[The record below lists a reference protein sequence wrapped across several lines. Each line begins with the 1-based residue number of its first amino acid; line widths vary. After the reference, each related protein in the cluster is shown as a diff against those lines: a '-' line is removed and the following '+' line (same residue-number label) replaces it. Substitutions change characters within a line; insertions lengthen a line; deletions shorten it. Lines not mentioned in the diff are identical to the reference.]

1 MELVQAQSHDDLLAA
16 RQLFM
21 EYADWLGV
29 DLCFQG
35 FQQELDGLPGDY
47 APPDGQ
53 LLLAAEDDQAVGC
66 VAMRK
71 LGDGICEMK
80 RLYVRP
86 EHRGKGLGRKLAE
99 AIIQE
104 ARATGYQKMR
114 LDSLMSLKEAAGLY
128 RSLGFT
134 EISPYRHNPLP
145 DAVFMEIQL
154 RGDNAWPAS
163 PLDQSS

>member
-1 MELVQAQSHDDLLAA
+1 MDLVPAQSHDDHLVA

-53 LLLAAEDDQAVGC
+53 LLLAVEDDHAVGC

-86 EHRGKGLGRKLAE
+86 GHRGKGLGRKLAE

-104 ARATGYQKMR
+104 SRATGYQKMR
-114 LDSLMSLKEAAGLY
+114 LDSLTSLKEAAGLY

-134 EISPYRHNPLP
+134 EIPPYRYNPLP
-145 DAVFMEIQL
+145 DAVFMDL
-154 RGDNAWPAS
+154 G
-163 PLDQSS
+163 L

>member
-53 LLLAAEDDQAVGC
+53 LLLAIEDDQAVGC

-86 EHRGKGLGRKLAE
+86 GHRGKGLGRKLAE

-104 ARATGYQKMR
+104 ARGTGYQKMR
-114 LDSLMSLKEAAGLY
+114 LDSLTSLKEAAGLY
-128 RSLGFT
+128 RSLGFI
-134 EISPYRHNPLP
+134 EISPYRYNPLP
-145 DAVFMEIQL
+145 DAVFMEIEL
-154 RGDNAWPAS
+154 
-163 PLDQSS
+163 

>member
-1 MELVQAQSHDDLLAA
+1 MMDLVPAQSHDDLLAA

-53 LLLAAEDDQAVGC
+53 LLLAVEDDQAVGC
-66 VAMRK
+66 AAMRK

-86 EHRGKGLGRKLAE
+86 GHRSKGLGRKLVE

-104 ARATGYQKMR
+104 ARGTGYEKMR
-114 LDSLMSLKEAAGLY
+114 LDSLTSLKEAAGLY

-134 EISPYRHNPLP
+134 EIPPYRYNPLP
-145 DAVFMEIQL
+145 DAVFMDL
-154 RGDNAWPAS
+154 G
-163 PLDQSS
+163 L

>member
-1 MELVQAQSHDDLLAA
+1 MELIQAQSHDDLLAA

-47 APPDGQ
+47 APLDGP
-53 LLLAAEDDQAVGC
+53 LLLAVEDDQAVGC

-80 RLYVRP
+80 RLYVQP
-86 EHRGKGLGRKLAE
+86 GHRGKGLGRKLAE

-104 ARATGYQKMR
+104 ARGTGYQTIR
-114 LDSLMSLKEAAGLY
+114 LDSLTSLKEAAGLY
-128 RSLGFT
+128 RSLGFI
-134 EISPYRHNPLP
+134 EISPYRYNPLP
-145 DAVFMEIQL
+145 DAVFMEL
-154 RGDNAWPAS
+154 G
-163 PLDQSS
+163 L

>member
-1 MELVQAQSHDDLLAA
+1 MKVIPVQSADHLLAV
-16 RQLFM
+16 RQVFE
-21 EYADWLGV
+21 EYAEWLGV

-53 LLLAAEDDQAVGC
+53 LLMAVEGDQAAGC

-86 EHRGKGLGRKLAE
+86 KHRGKGLGRKLAE
-99 AIIQE
+99 AIIAE
-104 ARATGYQKMR
+104 ARTIGYQRMR
-114 LDSLMSLKEAAGLY
+114 LHSLTSLKEAAALY

-134 EISPYRHNPLP
+134 EIPPYQYNPQP
-145 DAVFMEIQL
+145 DVVFMEVEL
-154 RGDNAWPAS
+154 
-163 PLDQSS
+163 

>member
-16 RQLFM
+16 RQLFI

-53 LLLAAEDDQAVGC
+53 LLLAVEDDQAVGC

-71 LGDGICEMK
+71 LGVLLTNDFVGAA
-80 RLYVRP
+80 RLMQRLAHTLHVPYLFFADAT
-86 EHRGKGLGRKLAE
+86 GWKAE
-99 AIIQE
+99 AI
-104 ARATGYQKMR
+104 RAKDR
-114 LDSLMSLKEAAGLY
+114 
-128 RSLGFT
+128 
-134 EISPYRHNPLP
+134 PPLR
-145 DAVFMEIQL
+145 I
-154 RGDNAWPAS
+154 GGS
-163 PLDQSS
+163 QS

>member
-1 MELVQAQSHDDLLAA
+1 MELVQAQSHDDLLAV

-53 LLLAAEDDQAVGC
+53 LLLAVEDDQAVGC

-86 EHRGKGLGRKLAE
+86 GHRGKGLGRKLAE

-104 ARATGYQKMR
+104 ARSTGYQKMR
-114 LDSLMSLKEAAGLY
+114 LDSLTSLKEAAGLY

-145 DAVFMEIQL
+145 DAVFMEIGL
-154 RGDNAWPAS
+154 
-163 PLDQSS
+163 